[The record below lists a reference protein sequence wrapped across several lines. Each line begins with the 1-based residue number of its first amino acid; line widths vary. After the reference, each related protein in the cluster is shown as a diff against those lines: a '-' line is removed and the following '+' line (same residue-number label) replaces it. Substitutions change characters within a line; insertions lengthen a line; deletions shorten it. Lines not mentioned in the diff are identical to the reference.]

1 MKCDVVFSRL
11 KRFKFEKIKKNEFR
25 PNYGLIGRA
34 QWLKITESKLNLRS
48 HVKKNQNFRYF
59 CLKDKVFSYQKQALT
74 CLEPLSRKNPQMFKN
89 LLCLLC

>member
-25 PNYGLIGRA
+25 PNYGLNGRA

-48 HVKKNQNFRYF
+48 HVKKNQNFPI
-59 CLKDKVFSYQKQALT
+59 LL
-74 CLEPLSRKNPQMFKN
+74 LERQSIQLSKTGFN
-89 LLCLLC
+89 LS